1 MEAEYPPA
9 CCRADENSAIRNKQS
24 SSVRTG
30 HKHGVSDALP
40 VRCPPRISAIR
51 NGHWKPAPGYYAAL
65 IARGRSLLMH
75 MLDTHITGPT
85 VWTGADFPTKADL
98 TVTFNPAQLQE
109 FDDLLGALHATNH
122 SVETIEREHAGL
134 PLTAP
139 LLADMREEL
148 KSGRGLV
155 LLRGLDVMRHTKEDM
170 GLIFWAMGTHLGRSV
185 SQSVMGD
192 RLGHVRDMTRT
203 DPHARAYRNRD
214 ELTPHTDSSDIV
226 GLCCLRNGKT
236 GGESIITS
244 ISAVHNEL
252 QASNPEFL
260 EVLYRGFRYHRRGEQ
275 PPGVD
280 PITPHRIPVFS
291 YVDGQLSCRYLRSHI
306 EAAARELGQ
315 PLTAL
320 ERAALDCLERLT
332 LDLAVRFTM
341 EPGEIYFINNYIVLH
356 ARTGFTDYEEEDR
369 RRHLLRLWLYA
380 PDWRALD
387 PNLEMY
393 PESEGRGGVMPQP
406 GKTPSYAGW
415 NRAAAE

>member
-1 MEAEYPPA
+1 MWNANWWEELHFYTAE
-9 CCRADENSAIRNKQS
+9 
-24 SSVRTG
+24 
-30 HKHGVSDALP
+30 
-40 VRCPPRISAIR
+40 
-51 NGHWKPAPGYYAAL
+51 
-65 IARGRSLLMH
+65 IARRRSLLMH
-75 MLDTHITGPT
+75 MLDTYISGRT
-85 VWTGADFPTKADL
+85 VWSGADFPTKADFT
-98 TVTFNPAQLQE
+98 TVFTPAQLQE
-109 FDDLLGALHATNH
+109 LDALVRHLHAANL
-122 SVETIEREHAGL
+122 SVETLDRRDAAL
-134 PLTAP
+134 PLTEP
-139 LLADMREEL
+139 LLSGLREEL

-155 LLRGLDVMRHTKEDM
+155 LLRGLDAFRHGKDDM
-170 GLIFWAMGTHLGRSV
+170 GLIFWAMGTHLGRGV

-226 GLCCLRNGKT
+226 GLCCLRDAKA

-244 ISAVHNEL
+244 IAAVHNEL
-252 QASNPEFL
+252 RASHPEYL

-275 PPGVD
+275 PPGLE

-291 YVDGQLSCRYLRSHI
+291 CVDGQLSCRYLRSHI
-306 EAAARELGQ
+306 EAAARELGE

-320 ERAALDCLERLT
+320 ERAALDCLEKLT

-341 EPGEIYFINNYIVLH
+341 EPGEIYFINNYTVLH

-393 PESEGRGGVMPQP
+393 PDSEGRGGVTPQP

-415 NRAAAE
+415 TQAAAE